1 MSAPKIGRIHR
12 SAIIAGSVNYTA
24 EVTYPGEPMHEV
36 TFAGSTYGEPG
47 PVVMITES
55 LHQTFVDE
63 PSRFGARFDANWVRR
78 FFS

>member
-1 MSAPKIGRIHR
+1 MATPKIGRIHR
-12 SAIIAGSVNYTA
+12 SAIIAGNVNYTA

-47 PVVMITES
+47 TVVMITEA
-55 LHQTFVDE
+55 LDEIFVDD

-78 FFS
+78 FFA